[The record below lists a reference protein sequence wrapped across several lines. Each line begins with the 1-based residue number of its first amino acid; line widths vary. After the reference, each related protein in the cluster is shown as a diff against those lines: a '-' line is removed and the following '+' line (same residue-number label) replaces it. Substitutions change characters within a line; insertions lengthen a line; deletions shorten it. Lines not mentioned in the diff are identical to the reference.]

1 MNKVLVVVP
10 AHNESGNIEGVISDI
25 RENFSEAD
33 MLVINDCSTDNT
45 EEILKNLGINHVNNV
60 FNVGYAMSIQTGIKY
75 AQQNGY
81 QYVVQMDADGQ
92 HAAKDARKLYDEAIK
107 SGSDIIIGSRYITK
121 TGYKCPLM
129 RRIGTKLFEI
139 TIRIFCHKKVSD
151 PLSGFQCIN
160 SKVMKLYSRSDFY
173 PEFPDANLIMEML
186 YRGFSIKEVP
196 VTMRLRT
203 QGESMHSGFIKP
215 VKYMA
220 NMFYAITLIILQNIR
235 RSHHE

>member
-25 RENFSEAD
+25 RKNFSEAD

-45 EEILKNLGINHVNNV
+45 EEILKNLGVNHVNNV

-92 HAAKDARKLYDEAIK
+92 HAAKDARKLYDEATK

-121 TGYKCPLM
+121 TGYKCPFM

-139 TIRIFCHKKVSD
+139 TIRIFCHKKISD

-160 SKVMKLYSRSDFY
+160 SNVMKLYSRSDFY
-173 PEFPDANLIMEML
+173 PEFPDANLVMEML